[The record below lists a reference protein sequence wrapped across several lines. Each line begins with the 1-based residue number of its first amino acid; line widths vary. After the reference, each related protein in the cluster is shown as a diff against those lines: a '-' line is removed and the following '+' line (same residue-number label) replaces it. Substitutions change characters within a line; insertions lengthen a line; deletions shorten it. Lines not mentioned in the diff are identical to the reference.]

1 MKFTDI
7 FILFS
12 CSVFLI
18 TWIVVMICLLHK
30 KVKEKQYDLDYVT
43 LRTFTLDCNTHVI
56 YEYEI
61 GDDYTYPN
69 LCVGKYKPD
78 KEFYAGFIDG
88 YSYEWNI
95 SRIGKIRLTDRQ
107 IEKIRHVGK

>member
-7 FILFS
+7 LILLS

-18 TWIVVMICLLHK
+18 TWITVIIYFLHK

-43 LRTFTLDCNTHVI
+43 LHTFTLDCNTHII

-69 LCVGKYKPD
+69 LCVGKYKPED
-78 KEFYAGFIDG
+78 EFYAGFIEG
-88 YSYEWNI
+88 YNYEWNI
-95 SRIGKIRLTDRQ
+95 DGIGKVRLTDKQ
-107 IEKIRHVGK
+107 ISRIRHVK